1 MVLALAKDEAADHD
15 PLRVADAARPRPL
28 AVEPVA
34 AGRDLGL
41 AGGGGRGG
49 DAGVAVLAPHV
60 VLRLVGEM
68 REDAGVVAEIV
79 QAPGRRAA
87 GGAAEL
93 DGDIERDLV
102 VVLVA
107 VPALGH
113 DRAHEAGVDI
123 FLDRLARDVAVAL
136 GLDRALAQL
145 RRQRAGAPH
154 QLLAARNASPAQR
167 TTMFPRHSC
176 APPLDYRPE
185 IATSRSGLVFAPV
198 PFNTE
203 RVPRVRLCSAS
214 PACGEGLGV
223 GVDVSGRISSNSYDP
238 PPQPSP
244 TPELGFTRVR
254 HSKAAEVGYIRLRL
268 GEGADRIC
276 RARFRPARAVYSPAA
291 ERMRSL

>member
-1 MVLALAKDEAADHD
+1 MLGDEQVVERHRVRARAAQARAVPGVEHLEVRGRHQEQPHVGMVLALAKDEAADHD

-93 DGDIERDLV
+93 DRDIERDLV
-102 VVLVA
+102 IVLVA

-113 DRAHEAGVDI
+113 DRAHEPGVDI

-145 RRQRAGAPH
+145 RRQRAGALH
-154 QLLAARNASPAQR
+154 QLLPARNALHRRNGRHCFHGSHAHLPWIAGRRSPRRGPA
-167 TTMFPRHSC
+167 
-176 APPLDYRPE
+176 
-185 IATSRSGLVFAPV
+185 
-198 PFNTE
+198 
-203 RVPRVRLCSAS
+203 LCSQSSAARSVCS
-214 PACGEGLGV
+214 PPHGTRACPGSALMLRKSGRPDLRWGGV
-223 GVDVSGRISSNSYDP
+223 GGGGR
-238 PPQPSP
+238 
-244 TPELGFTRVR
+244 
-254 HSKAAEVGYIRLRL
+254 
-268 GEGADRIC
+268 C
-276 RARFRPARAVYSPAA
+276 
-291 ERMRSL
+291 

>member
-93 DGDIERDLV
+93 DRDIERDLV
-102 VVLVA
+102 IVLVA

-113 DRAHEAGVDI
+113 DGAHEPGVDI

-145 RRQRAGAPH
+145 RRQRAGAP
-154 QLLAARNASPAQR
+154 QPVPRRSGCSAPAQR

-176 APPLDYRPE
+176 APPLDCRPE
-185 IATSRSGLVFAPV
+185 IATSRSGLVFTEQCRGPV
-198 PFNTE
+198 STQS
-203 RVPRVRLCSAS
+203 RVPRVRCAR
-214 PACGEGLGV
+214 PPPCGEGLGV
-223 GVDVSGRISSNSYDP
+223 GVDVSGRISSNNYDP

-244 TPELGFTRVR
+244 TPELGFTPGLTHMCQSVEEELFVPGGFEFACPVWMLCPE
-254 HSKAAEVGYIRLRL
+254 S
-268 GEGADRIC
+268 
-276 RARFRPARAVYSPAA
+276 S
-291 ERMRSL
+291 